1 MTALISALLAFSL
14 AMPEAAVAAAKP
26 KSKQAVQK
34 SAKSARVLAQRAAAS
49 KKAAARKAHYSTKT
63 SRKGATKYATSASR
77 SAFKRVVAHE
87 PFKYKLQT
95 YDVVPEALLLASNAA
110 VVFNENNGEVLFSK
124 NNQAPMPIAS
134 ITKLMTAMVTL
145 DAKLPMDELVTIDE
159 ADVDKLKNTSSR
171 LQVGTTLTRA
181 ELLLLAL
188 MSSENRAAA
197 ALGRTYPGGIHA
209 FVNKMNAKAN
219 AIGMKHALFYD
230 STGLNS
236 GNVASAADLVMM
248 VQAAYDYPE
257 IRRYS
262 TTPEYEVFLP
272 SGRRLAYN
280 NTNALVK
287 EDEWQIGLSKT
298 GFLSEAGKCLVMQ
311 ATISNTPL
319 VIVLLDSVGKY
330 TRLADANRIKAWLE
344 KGGGAKMLYV
354 RS

>member
-1 MTALISALLAFSL
+1 MLAFSL
-14 AMPEAAVAAAKP
+14 AMPDVAFAAP
-26 KSKQAVQK
+26 KSQSKQAQTSTK
-34 SAKSARVLAQRAAAS
+34 SAKSMKVL
-49 KKAAARKAHYSTKT
+49 ARKAAISKKLSKKSQRKAQYSAKT
-63 SRKGATKYATSASR
+63 SRKGATRHASLASR

-87 PFKYKLQT
+87 PFKYKLQA
-95 YDVVPEALLLASNAA
+95 DDIVPESLQLASNSA

-145 DAKLPMDELVTIDE
+145 DAKLPMDELVTISDE
-159 ADVDKLKNTSSR
+159 DIDKLRNTGSR

-197 ALGRTYPGGIHA
+197 ALARSYPGGTHA
-209 FVNKMNAKAN
+209 FVSKMNAKALSV
-219 AIGMKHALFYD
+219 GMKHATFYD
-230 STGLNS
+230 STGLNG

-287 EDEWQIGLSKT
+287 EDDWQIGLSKT
-298 GFLSEAGKCLVMQ
+298 GFLNEAGKCLVMQ

-319 VIVLLDSVGKY
+319 VIVLLDSAGKY

-344 KGGGAKMLYV
+344 RGGGAKMLYA